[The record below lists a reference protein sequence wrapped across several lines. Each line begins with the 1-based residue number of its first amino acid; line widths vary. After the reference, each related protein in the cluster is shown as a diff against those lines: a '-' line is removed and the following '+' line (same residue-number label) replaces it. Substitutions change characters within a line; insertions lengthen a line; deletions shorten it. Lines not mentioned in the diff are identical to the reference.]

1 MPTYNYY
8 CKDCKKEF
16 SYFQNINDDILKT
29 CNECSGSL
37 DRIITGGMGLIFKGQ
52 GFYQT
57 DYKEKKVK
65 KTDTPQIKT
74 SKKENKNKSISK
86 KEKTN
91 E

>member
-8 CKDCKKEF
+8 CKDCKKNF
-16 SYFQNINDDILKT
+16 SYFQRINDDILKT
-29 CNECSGSL
+29 CHNCSGTL
-37 DRIITGGMGLIFKGQ
+37 ERVITGGMGLIFKGQ

-57 DYKEKKVK
+57 DYKEKKEK
-65 KTDTPQIKT
+65 KVDSPQIKT

-86 KEKTN
+86 KENTN